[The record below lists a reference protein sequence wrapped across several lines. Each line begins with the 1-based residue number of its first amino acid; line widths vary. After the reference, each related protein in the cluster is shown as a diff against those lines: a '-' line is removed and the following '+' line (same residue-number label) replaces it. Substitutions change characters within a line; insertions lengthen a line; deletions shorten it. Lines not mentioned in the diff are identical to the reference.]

1 MSNIFMFREGVKGES
16 SDKFHK
22 DWMDIESI
30 EWRIRRKIT
39 SRTSTRGDR
48 ESSNPEY
55 SELLLFK
62 RMDIA
67 TPKIFIE
74 SCYGGGKTVI
84 IECTKTGSGNGGDVY
99 LQYRLENAVIS
110 HYNVSVKAKRGKRPL
125 EAIKISFKRLEQRY
139 IPYGEDNI
147 AKSPIAVGYDAAC
160 NMVA

>member
-1 MSNIFMFREGVKGES
+1 MSIFMFREGIKGES

-30 EWRIRRKIT
+30 EWRIGRKIT
-39 SRTSTRGDR
+39 SQTSTRGDR

-62 RMDIA
+62 RMDSA

-99 LQYRLENAVIS
+99 MQYRLENALIS
-110 HYNVSVKAKRGKRPL
+110 HYAIHVKSKRGKRPL
-125 EAIKISFKRLEQRY
+125 EAIKVSFKRLDQRY
-139 IPYGEDNI
+139 ITYDENNV
-147 AKSPIAVGYDAAC
+147 AQAPIAVGYDTAR